1 MEVATIPVVLVGQSY
16 FYMHQPLNTW
26 LFENIIFELQSVIK
40 IFAKGP
46 KIHKLKSSLSP
57 AINVELQEH
66 FKQSIHGCNIDC
78 GGKGTPSAWK
88 GGLPKIFCHWL
99 SEKTE
104 KKKKKMK

>member
-1 MEVATIPVVLVGQSY
+1 MEVATIPVVLVGQFY
-16 FYMHQPLNTW
+16 FYMHQLLNTW

-66 FKQSIHGCNIDC
+66 FKQSIHGCNIDL
-78 GGKGTPSAWK
+78 GERGPQV
-88 GGLPKIFCHWL
+88 L
-99 SEKTE
+99 EKVVCQRYFVTDCL
-104 KKKKKMK
+104 KKLKTMK